1 MVSIA
6 INSNLKY
13 ANTFKTCLF
22 SLLTATTV
30 GLIATPSYAQNTATV
45 DQSSN
50 QSATQVGA
58 YNTAVQGSVQTGIVS
73 QDGYGYPYGF
83 GYGSNAATLNQ
94 ANTQDVSQY
103 GIGNNAVQG
112 SIQQGGIS
120 QQSSSPYFPG
130 PIYFAH

>member
-1 MVSIA
+1 MAS
-6 INSNLKY
+6 LKP
-13 ANTFKTCLF
+13 FKTGLF
-22 SLLTATTV
+22 GLLTATTV
-30 GLIATPSYAQNTATV
+30 GLIATPSHAQNTATV

-94 ANTQDVSQY
+94 ANTQDISQY
-103 GIGNNAVQG
+103 GIGNSAVQG